1 MSAVKIDQKN
11 KQKKRGTALLIK
23 VWTRNRFILPFLVLL
38 TTLVISY
45 INWNIANRS
54 AEDELR
60 SYFEYRVRDVNN
72 RIEQRII
79 SYEQI
84 LRGACGLFNA
94 SASVNRSEFHSF
106 FNTLNL
112 DKRYPGIQG
121 VGFSLIVPPEQIGKH
136 ISSIRAEGFPDYKIS
151 PESKRETYTSII
163 FLEPFRDRNLRAFGY
178 DMFSEPVRREAM
190 EAARDSN
197 ETVIS
202 GKVNLVQETGKEAQA
217 GFLIYLPVYKNR
229 SPYSTIKER
238 RSNII
243 GWVYAPFRMN
253 DFMNGL
259 FGERAEDLD
268 VKIYDGKS
276 ISNETK
282 MYDSKTETARL
293 DQPLTINKEI
303 DLNGHLWTV
312 IIKSTPNLE
321 TRIGFNTATIILL
334 VGISISLLLAI
345 ITWLIENKRR
355 QTIITNTERKLAENS
370 LKKLQEEQQII
381 LDHIP
386 AWVFFKDTEN
396 RFIHVNKTFADAMG
410 VPKEQLDGK
419 SLFDV
424 FPNEQA
430 EAFWK
435 DDKEVITSG
444 NPKINIIEPIESS
457 KGTRWV
463 QTDKIP
469 YSEIDGRIVGLI
481 GFTLDITDRKLAE
494 NSLCESYQ
502 IIEGIINSIPVR
514 VFWKDKNHVFQG
526 CNKLFAVDAGFADP
540 KEIIGK
546 NDFQMGWHNQAEL
559 YREDDRMVMTS
570 GNSKLLIEEPQSTP
584 DGNNI
589 TLLTSKLPLL
599 NSSGEIIGVLGTYID
614 ISERK
619 NIEDELKKN
628 QEQLIK
634 LNATKDKFFSI
645 IAHDLKSPFNGFL
658 GLTELMADKTENFS
672 LAEFTEQSK
681 SLNKTAKNLYKLLEN
696 LLEWAQV
703 QDGSINFTP
712 QNSDLSKMVSQ
723 SVDTIYQRA
732 LQKGIAIINEVAD
745 SQKVYADEKMIGT
758 VLRNLLS
765 NAVKFTR
772 KNGKVIIKS
781 NLLDNGTVEVSVT
794 DDGVGIPEK
803 DVKRLFRV
811 EEKVSTK
818 GTDGELSTGLG
829 LLLCKEFI
837 EIHSGKIWAESKE
850 NVGSTFYFTL
860 PNFN

>member
-11 KQKKRGTALLIK
+11 IQKKRGAALLIK
-23 VWTRNRFILPFLVLL
+23 VWIRNRFILPFLVLL

-60 SYFEYRVRDVNN
+60 SYFEYRARDVYN

-112 DKRYPGIQG
+112 DKSYPGIQG
-121 VGFSLIVPPEQIGKH
+121 VGFSLIVPPEQIRNH
-136 ISSIRAEGFPDYKIS
+136 ISNIRAEGFPEYKIW

-178 DMFSEPVRREAM
+178 DMFSEPVRRKAM

-197 ETVIS
+197 ETIIS

-217 GFLIYLPVYKNR
+217 GFLIYLPVYKNGTQFTTV
-229 SPYSTIKER
+229 SER

-243 GWVYAPFRMN
+243 GWVYSPFRMN

-259 FGERAEDLD
+259 FGERAADLD
-268 VKIYDGKS
+268 VKIYDGKN
-276 ISNETK
+276 ISNESK
-282 MYDSKTETARL
+282 MYDSKTETTRS

-334 VGISISLLLAI
+334 VGLSISLLLTL
-345 ITWLIENKRR
+345 ITWLLENKRR
-355 QTIITNTERKLAENS
+355 QTIITNKDRMLAENS
-370 LKKLQEEQQII
+370 LKKLQEEQQIL

-396 RFIHVNKTFADAMG
+396 RFIHVNKAFADEMG
-410 VPKEQLDGK
+410 MSNEQLDGK
-419 SLFDV
+419 SLFDI

-435 DDKEVITSG
+435 DDKEVLSSG
-444 NPKINIIEPIESS
+444 KPKVNIIEPMESS

-469 YSEIDGRIVGLI
+469 YRDIEGKVVGLI
-481 GFTLDITDRKLAE
+481 GFAIDITERKLAE
-494 NSLCESYQ
+494 DSLRESHQ
-502 IIEGIINSIPVR
+502 IIQGIINTIPVR
-514 VFWKDKNHVFQG
+514 VFWKDKNLVYLG
-526 CNKLFAVDAGFADP
+526 CNKLFALDAGFTDP

-546 NDFQMGWHNQAEL
+546 DDFQMGWHNQAEL
-559 YREDDRMVMTS
+559 YREDDRIVLKS
-570 GNSKLLIEEPQSTP
+570 GNPKLLIEESQTTP
-584 DGNNI
+584 MGNYI
-589 TLLTSKLPLL
+589 TLLTSKIPLL
-599 NSSGEIIGVLGTYID
+599 NSTGEIIGVLGTYID

-619 NIEDELKKN
+619 HIEDELKKSR
-628 QEQLIK
+628 EQLIQ

-672 LAEFTEQSK
+672 LSEFTEQSK
-681 SLNKTAKNLYKLLEN
+681 SLNKNAKNLYKLLEN

-712 QNSDLSKMVSQ
+712 QHSDLSKLVSQ

-732 LQKGIAIINEVAD
+732 QQKGITIINEVAN
-745 SQKVYADEKMIGT
+745 SQKIYADKKMIGT

-772 KNGKVIIKS
+772 KDGKVIVSSKC
-781 NLLDNGTVEVSVT
+781 LDNDSIEVSVT
-794 DDGVGIPEK
+794 DNGVGIPEK

-850 NVGSTFYFTL
+850 NTGSTFYFTL
-860 PNFN
+860 PLK

>member
-11 KQKKRGTALLIK
+11 KQIKRGTTLLLK

-54 AEDELR
+54 AEDELL
-60 SYFEYRVRDVNN
+60 SYFEYRARDVYN

-84 LRGACGLFNA
+84 LRGARGLFNA
-94 SASVNRSEFHSF
+94 SANVNRSEFRSF

-121 VGFSLIVPPEQIGKH
+121 VGFSLIVPPEQIRKH
-136 ISSIRAEGFPDYKIS
+136 ISNIRAEGFPEYKIW

-178 DMFSEPVRREAM
+178 DMFSEPVRRKAM

-217 GFLIYLPVYKNR
+217 GFLIYLPVHKNR
-229 SPYSTIKER
+229 TPYSTIKER

-268 VKIYDGKS
+268 VKIYDGKN

-282 MYDSKTETARL
+282 MYDSKTENTSL

-334 VGISISLLLAI
+334 VGLSISLLLTL
-345 ITWLIENKRR
+345 ITWLLENKRR
-355 QTIITNTERKLAENS
+355 QTIITNKDRMLAENS
-370 LKKLQEEQQII
+370 LKKLQEEQQIL

-396 RFIHVNKTFADAMG
+396 RFIHVNKAFADEMG
-410 VPKEQLDGK
+410 MSNEQLDGK
-419 SLFDV
+419 SLFDI

-435 DDKEVITSG
+435 DDKEVLSSG
-444 NPKINIIEPIESS
+444 KPKVNIIEPMESS

-469 YSEIDGRIVGLI
+469 YRDIEGKVVGLI
-481 GFTLDITDRKLAE
+481 GFAIDITERKHAE
-494 NSLCESYQ
+494 NSLRESHQ
-502 IIEGIINSIPVR
+502 IIEGIINTIPVR
-514 VFWKDKNHVFQG
+514 VFWKDKNLVYLG
-526 CNKLFAVDAGFADP
+526 CNKLFALDAGFTDP

-546 NDFQMGWHNQAEL
+546 DDFQMGWHNQAEL
-559 YREDDRMVMTS
+559 YREDDRIVLKS
-570 GNSKLLIEEPQSTP
+570 GNPKLLIEEPQTTP
-584 DGNNI
+584 MGNNI
-589 TLLTSKLPLL
+589 TLLTSKIPLL
-599 NSSGEIIGVLGTYID
+599 NSTGEIIGVLGTYID

-619 NIEDELKKN
+619 HIEDELKKSR
-628 QEQLIK
+628 EQLIQ

-703 QDGSINFTP
+703 QNGSINFTP
-712 QNSDLSKMVSQ
+712 QNSDLSKLVSQ
-723 SVDTIYQRA
+723 SVDTISQRA
-732 LQKGIAIINEVAD
+732 LQKGITIINEVAN
-745 SQKVYADEKMIGT
+745 SQKIYADEKMIGT

-772 KNGKVIIKS
+772 KDGKVIASSKR
-781 NLLDNGTVEVSVT
+781 LDNGTIEVSVT
-794 DDGVGIPEK
+794 DNGVGIPEK
-803 DVKRLFRV
+803 DVNRLFRV

-850 NVGSTFYFTL
+850 NTGSTFYFTL
-860 PNFN
+860 PLK